1 MRQAFNFGERGG
13 ILSCFGLTACLAL
26 IAFPGA
32 VYGQGNVLMGL
43 DGNFV
48 NNTGAQFGTFNFSN
62 TVGPAADVGRYGAF
76 TIAEPGA
83 GGSGI
88 GLNYTTLYEGGTS
101 AINTPHDSGGFDI
114 SPVTAN
120 MFPLIDR
127 GTFGTNFDPTQYVID
142 LTYKP
147 LSGNTAT
154 QLNLTLDTS
163 DGYIAGNRAG
173 EQWQWGFTDL
183 LTKYGAGTKDANG
196 FVTVQNNGGSM
207 SQAASFFHGQSFMYA
222 SGNPTG
228 DNLPDF
234 NNFEGDPIKVP
245 NGAAQISLQTVFG
258 GGQELVDNW
267 EVKSVVVRKI
277 NPSPTEVARLDSHSG
292 LSVRFG
298 APFNTDGSAVTVDGT
313 PYFPTN
319 TDQVSRFD
327 QNGFTPLTIKTS
339 TDSATGGIA
348 LWQPASYVVF
358 DGTNAT
364 VDIQAKLTVPQGAG
378 QADHIVL
385 VLKDQDGN
393 DDSSTTGGDEYHF
406 NLPLSSFNTST
417 MTTVSVPLSSFTK
430 LAKANEFTNPGDG
443 LLTNFNLYYL
453 GINTDQGSGLVN
465 LAIDHMS
472 VDLPAPPGVL
482 GDYNGNGVVDAADYV
497 LWRNG
502 GPLQND
508 ATPGTV
514 DASDYNVWRANF
526 GNHAGSGS
534 SVGSGSAVPEPA
546 TFGLFAFGLLVFGG
560 CNRTRRMASGENLAC
575 SRTRR

>member
-1 MRQAFNFGERGG
+1 MAQFGWMAARIRLFLIVGVLFV
-13 ILSCFGLTACLAL
+13 IAAHARVACA
-26 IAFPGA
+26 
-32 VYGQGNVLMGL
+32 QGNVLMGL

-48 NNTGAQFGTFNFSN
+48 NNIGANYGTFNFSN
-62 TVGPAADVGRYGAF
+62 TVGAAPDVGKYGAF
-76 TIAEPGA
+76 TLTEPGA
-83 GGSGI
+83 GGSGV
-88 GLNYTTLYEGGTS
+88 GLNYTMLYENGVS
-101 AINTPHDSGGFDI
+101 AINTPVDSGQQI
-114 SPVTAN
+114 SPVTAD

-147 LSGNTAT
+147 VLTGAAPDTAT
-154 QLNLTLDTS
+154 QLNVTLDTS
-163 DGYIAGNRAG
+163 DGYIAGQRAG

-183 LTKYGAGTKDANG
+183 LNKYSGGTKDANG

-207 SQAASFFHGQSFMYA
+207 SQAASFFHGQSFMY
-222 SGNPTG
+222 SVGNPTG

-234 NNFEGDPIKVP
+234 TSFDGDPIKVP
-245 NGAAQISLQTVFG
+245 NGAAQFALQTTFG
-258 GGQELVDNW
+258 TTATDPTQRATAVDNW
-267 EVKSVVVRKI
+267 EVKSVVIRKI

-313 PYFPTN
+313 PYFPSN

-348 LWQPASYVVF
+348 LWQPANYVVF
-358 DGTNAT
+358 NGTNAK
-364 VDIQAKLTVPQGAG
+364 VEIMAKLTVPQGAG

-393 DDSSTTGGDEYHF
+393 DDTPTTGADEYHF

-417 MTTVSVPLSSFTK
+417 MTTVSVPLNSFTK
-430 LAKANEFTNPGDG
+430 LTKANEFTNPGDG

-453 GINTDQGSGLVN
+453 GINTDQGAGLVN

-472 VDLPAPPGVL
+472 VMLPAPAGVA
-482 GDYNGNGVVDAADYV
+482 GDYNNDGVVDAADY
-497 LWRNG
+497 
-502 GPLQND
+502 
-508 ATPGTV
+508 A
-514 DASDYNVWRANF
+514 VWRANLGTTFALPNRDTTNSGNVNQQDFTFWKSRF
-526 GNHAGSGS
+526 GANSGSGAS
-534 SVGSGSAVPEPA
+534 GVGAVPEPA
-546 TFGLFAFGLLVFGG
+546 SWLLALMAVGGFAAV
-560 CNRTRRMASGENLAC
+560 RRRSI
-575 SRTRR
+575 